1 MPRHASG
8 KGRDLRRSC
17 RRKPIASAKFF
28 PLSQRKAQ
36 QRRETVVVLHT
47 RAGVVKILAWYG
59 WDSERKEWG
68 CPMREYWGLKPRQR
82 MSPGLEDVLAYTV
95 TATKSYQEAAALAE
109 KWDCPTDAWTLQVLT
124 RRLGRR
130 AEEQTQARLKS
141 LPVEI
146 AAHRA
151 ASEVAIFMLDGW
163 QGRFRGPG
171 WGKKRTKK
179 KRVEWHE
186 LKVGVFYLK
195 EQAGRTEGGRGMLS
209 EKVVVSWQGDGAEVG
224 RRLQW
229 EAQRRGLGRAQSILV
244 VADGAAWIWNVA
256 ADRWADAVELLDFYH
271 ASEHVWMLGR
281 ALYGDKEA
289 EPWVEDRLHE
299 LRHGQE
305 KKFLAELAHL
315 QVPEGQAGK
324 TVVEQQN
331 YFQKQS
337 ERLSYKQIFKRGW
350 PIGSGAVESA
360 CSGQQGRFKQRG
372 QLWTEQGFRD
382 LSSLKQARENHHW
395 DELWF
400 PA

>member
-1 MPRHASG
+1 M
-8 KGRDLRRSC
+8 
-17 RRKPIASAKFF
+17 PIASARFS

-36 QRRETVVVLHT
+36 QRRETVIALHT
-47 RAGVVKILAWYG
+47 SAGVVRIIAWYG
-59 WDSERKEWG
+59 WDPGRRTWG
-68 CPMREYWGLKPRQR
+68 CPVRECWGLEPRQQ
-82 MSPGLEDVLAYTV
+82 MSPRLEDVLAYTV
-95 TATKSYQEAAALAE
+95 TATGSYREAAALAQ
-109 KWDCPTDAWTLQVLT
+109 KWECQTDPWTLQVLT
-124 RRLGRR
+124 QRLGQR
-130 AEEQTQARLKS
+130 AEEQTQARLKT

-146 AAHRA
+146 APQRA

-163 QGRFRGPG
+163 QGRFRGLG

-195 EQAGRTEGGRGMLS
+195 EQAGQTAGGRGMLS
-209 EKVVVSWQGDGAEVG
+209 EKVVVSWQGDGAEVA

-244 VADGAAWIWNVA
+244 IADGAAWIWNVA
-256 ADRWADAVELLDFYH
+256 DDRWADATELLDFYH

-281 ALYGDKEA
+281 ALYGEEA
-289 EPWVEDRLHE
+289 GPWVEERLHQ

-305 KKFLAELAHL
+305 KKFLAELANL
-315 QVPEGQAGK
+315 KAPKGDAGK

-331 YFQKQS
+331 YFQNQS
-337 ERLSYKQIFKRGW
+337 ERLAYKEIFKRGW

-372 QLWTEQGFRD
+372 QFWTQQGFRD
-382 LSSLKQARENHHW
+382 LSSLKQARETNHW

-400 PA
+400 AA